1 MTEYPTETV
10 WILLTPDYSPINVDY
25 LGLANL
31 KRKNRDKIVK
41 PTKEDLANLVDQIDL
56 IIMAQDR
63 PWLHREKIGDQTCLA
78 DVRGKIVC
86 FISGH

>member
-41 PTKEDLANLVDQIDL
+41 PTKEDLANLVD
-56 IIMAQDR
+56 
-63 PWLHREKIGDQTCLA
+63 
-78 DVRGKIVC
+78 
-86 FISGH
+86 